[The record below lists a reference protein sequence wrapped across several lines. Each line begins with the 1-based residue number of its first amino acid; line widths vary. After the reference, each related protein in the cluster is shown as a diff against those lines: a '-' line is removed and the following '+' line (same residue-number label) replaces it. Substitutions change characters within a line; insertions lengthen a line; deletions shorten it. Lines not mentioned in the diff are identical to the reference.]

1 MASSVG
7 QHGPPRGSTA
17 ATMSHEEFLKSL
29 RFQGHSQVVVVPYI
43 FTSWHIIQT
52 CVYLISGLLL
62 HICDFN
68 GCLQRRPANPG
79 KVPSSGSGSTIGSS
93 IGATRKMSKKAG
105 KNFDPK
111 LGVNRNQVLFS
122 LTSYPLTLSNKRL
135 KQAF

>member
-1 MASSVG
+1 MSTTESFSTTEEYNTQRVVSSTFSRLG
-7 QHGPPRGSTA
+7 IL
-17 ATMSHEEFLKSL
+17 FK
-29 RFQGHSQVVVVPYI
+29 
-43 FTSWHIIQT
+43 
-52 CVYLISGLLL
+52 CVYLISGLLF

-111 LGVNRNQVLFS
+111 LGVNRNQVQS
-122 LTSYPLTLSNKRL
+122 TLGLETTLR
-135 KQAF
+135 QRGQGF